1 MIVGDWL
8 DSLAPNSISLCNSK
22 KLEEVLVLQRHNVES
37 RVFGACRRYLV

>member
-1 MIVGDWL
+1 MLNHVFLVLVDGTW
-8 DSLAPNSISLCNSK
+8 CNSK